1 MNNDDEM
8 TEDDLV
14 QTLEVNKLLS
24 KEDNSVIECCGN
36 ACPQKYRNLN

>member
-24 KEDNSVIECCGN
+24 KEDNSVIKCCRN
-36 ACPQKYRNLN
+36 AGPQKYRNLN